1 MNKPYIIPWLLAAAL
16 ALSACGAG
24 ASDDNSSWV
33 ESSASQPPAQ
43 STATPLPTLSDVS
56 IPAAADPT
64 DTSAQEGD
72 TSLQESSTS
81 AQDGDT
87 SGTADASQPGDT
99 VQTPKAPPAVVSKP
113 PKPKPEPE
121 SQTPDTSEETS
132 ASSSAPADEESPA
145 APAPT
150 PTKADAQAYIGK
162 SVSSLIAAIG
172 QPSGRDYAPSCLG
185 DGEDGELFYDGF
197 TVYTY
202 RVNGT
207 ETVQDVV

>member
-1 MNKPYIIPWLLAAAL
+1 MNKLCILPWLLAGAL
-16 ALSACGAG
+16 ALSACGGGTSANNG
-24 ASDDNSSWV
+24 DWV

-43 STATPLPTLSDVS
+43 SAIAPLLTLPDAS
-56 IPAAADPT
+56 IPDAGQPSDSSAAASSQGETDP
-64 DTSAQEGD
+64 AQPSEG
-72 TSLQESSTS
+72 SQE
-81 AQDGDT
+81 QE
-87 SGTADASQPGDT
+87 
-99 VQTPKAPPAVVSKP
+99 APPAVVSKP
-113 PKPKPEPE
+113 PKAETPKPEPKSE
-121 SQTPDTSEETS
+121 PQTSST
-132 ASSSAPADEESPA
+132 SSAPAGDPPA
-145 APAPT
+145 SSEPSGEPDLQPEPQSA

-172 QPSGRDYAPSCLG
+172 QPKGSDYAPSCLG

>member
-72 TSLQESSTS
+72 TSGTEDTPG
-81 AQDGDT
+81 AADT
-87 SGTADASQPGDT
+87 SGVADASQPGDT
-99 VQTPKAPPAVVSKP
+99 VQSPKAPPAVVSKP

-121 SQTPDTSEETS
+121 SQIPDTSEETG
-132 ASSSAPADEESPA
+132 ASSSAPADEEPPA

-150 PTKADAQAYIGK
+150 PTKADARAYIGK

>member
-1 MNKPYIIPWLLAAAL
+1 MNKLCILPWLLAGAL
-16 ALSACGAG
+16 ALSACGG
-24 ASDDNSSWV
+24 GSSANNGDWV

-43 STATPLPTLSDVS
+43 STIAPLLTLPDAS
-56 IPAAADPT
+56 IPDAGQPSDSSAAAFSQGGTDPGQP
-64 DTSAQEGD
+64 SEGSQE
-72 TSLQESSTS
+72 QE
-81 AQDGDT
+81 
-87 SGTADASQPGDT
+87 
-99 VQTPKAPPAVVSKP
+99 VPPAVVSKP
-113 PKPKPEPE
+113 QVTTKPEPKSQPE
-121 SQTPDTSEETS
+121 PQTPDTSEETCELPLAPGCDNPPAEPEPQS
-132 ASSSAPADEESPA
+132 A
-145 APAPT
+145 

-172 QPSGRDYAPSCLG
+172 QPKGSDYAPSCLG

>member
-16 ALSACGAG
+16 TLSACGAG
-24 ASDDNSSWV
+24 ASDDNGNWV

-43 STATPLPTLSDVS
+43 SAAAPLPTLSDAS
-56 IPAAADPT
+56 IPAAADTT
-64 DTSAQEGD
+64 DTSVQEGD
-72 TSLQESSTS
+72 TSGT
-81 AQDGDT
+81 ADT
-87 SGTADASQPGDT
+87 PGPADASQPGDT

-121 SQTPDTSEETS
+121 PQIPDTSEETG
-132 ASSSAPADEESPA
+132 ASSSAPADEEPPA